1 MKIQV
6 LGSGCTACK
15 NLYEITRKAVKELG
29 IETEVEYVT
38 GNEGMKKI
46 IELGAIN
53 SPVLAVNG
61 QIVMTGF
68 TSDMEQITDKIHTA
82 LEEK

>member
-1 MKIQV
+1 
-6 LGSGCTACK
+6 
-15 NLYEITRKAVKELG
+15 
-29 IETEVEYVT
+29 
-38 GNEGMKKI
+38 MKKI